1 MNIVCLG
8 ARIALLAVFLDEGA
22 SRVIGTNQQVMEFV
36 VYGYP
41 DWLRVLT
48 GSAQVVS
55 VLLLWYRETRL
66 IAAAVVCLVI
76 VGTAFTYWR
85 YDDMSALLY
94 PAAWMVLL
102 AFAAWPFKSSDGETG
117 GDV

>member
-1 MNIVCLG
+1 MNIICLG
-8 ARIALLAVFLDEGA
+8 ARIALLAVFLGEGA

-48 GSAQVVS
+48 GSVQVSS

-66 IAAAVVCLVI
+66 IAAALIFLVI

-85 YDDMSALLY
+85 YDDMSALLS

-102 AFAAWPFKSSDGETG
+102 AFAAWPVKSSDRETG
-117 GDV
+117 GDI

>member
-1 MNIVCLG
+1 LNIVCLG
-8 ARIALLAVFLDEGA
+8 ARIALLAIFLGEGA

-48 GSAQVVS
+48 GSVQVAS

-66 IAAAVVCLVI
+66 LAAALAFLVI
-76 VGTAFTYWR
+76 VGTAFSYWR

-102 AFAAWPFKSSDGETG
+102 GFAAWPFKSGDGDTG
-117 GDV
+117 GEV